1 MWPVMKKR
9 RSSGTVVILIGG
21 VADQVVKAEDSSD
34 CHFSDAVE
42 KRPKVAALFFVGFF
56 ADESDEFDNLD
67 YQDGENLVFLGSEE
81 DQQGGIDEFLELQ
94 EIIEV
99 DAPAVS
105 KGLNELTKISGE
117 FSHDT

>member
-42 KRPKVAALFFVGFF
+42 KRPKVAALFFVGFLQMR
-56 ADESDEFDNLD
+56 AMNLTTWTTRMVKTW
-67 YQDGENLVFLGSEE
+67 YF
-81 DQQGGIDEFLELQ
+81 
-94 EIIEV
+94 
-99 DAPAVS
+99 
-105 KGLNELTKISGE
+105 
-117 FSHDT
+117 